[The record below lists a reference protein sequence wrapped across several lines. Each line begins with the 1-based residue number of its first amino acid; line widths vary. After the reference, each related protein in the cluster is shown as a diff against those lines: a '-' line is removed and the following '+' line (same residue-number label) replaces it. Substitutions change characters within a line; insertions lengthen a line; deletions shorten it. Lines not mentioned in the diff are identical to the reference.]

1 MANADEKRHWDANL
15 DLTLRFVLEE
25 DFPTGESIQAGFLGG
40 AQSHTVFGQ
49 NEPAIIH
56 YHQSL
61 QRMMGQ
67 AA

>member
-1 MANADEKRHWDANL
+1 M
-15 DLTLRFVLEE
+15 LEE
-25 DFPTGESIQAGFLGG
+25 DFPTGEHQAGFLGG
-40 AQSHTVFGQ
+40 AQSYTVFGPEQ
-49 NEPAIIH
+49 AGHHH